1 MRSRELGSESAPTHA
16 RPSSTT
22 LCVALGGEALSAGAG
37 AAAGA
42 SVSGGLAAAAADD
55 NDDDHTIAPVAADD
69 ADACAAWS
77 VAVEGLAAIAF
88 DCSNAN
94 TSS

>member
-1 MRSRELGSESAPTHA
+1 MF
-16 RPSSTT
+16 
-22 LCVALGGEALSAGAG
+22 
-37 AAAGA
+37 
-42 SVSGGLAAAAADD
+42 AAAAADD